1 MINKYILVNSFL
13 VLFII
18 YSFLSLYVSRRY
30 GAKIVGWPAAIKR
43 RDYTI
48 FLLAFP
54 ETILILNV
62 VISVIDGIYGIF
74 PVIIGFIIM
83 ISGMCFNL
91 IVRMKLGKNWVPLSK
106 TTEDQK
112 LVTISVY
119 SKIQHPFYLSVLI
132 MFTGVA
138 VISWNLFGLLF
149 LILLILALIIRIK
162 KEEAELVA
170 KFGSEY
176 RKYIKETPMLI
187 PKLK

>member
-119 SKIQHPFYLSVLI
+119 SKIQHP
-132 MFTGVA
+132 
-138 VISWNLFGLLF
+138 LLF
-149 LILLILALIIRIK
+149 VCINYVYWCCCHFLEFIWPIISNSVNIG
-162 KEEAELVA
+162 LNN
-170 KFGSEY
+170 
-176 RKYIKETPMLI
+176 
-187 PKLK
+187 